1 MQARNPDTDRGYD
14 SRAELVA
21 HEANGHTVIAILQ
34 HISAR
39 SGSVRAYARVTG
51 PFADRAE
58 AERAARRLRRNWRAD
73 LADDPS
79 TRLISVRVEPLWRQL

>member
-14 SRAELVA
+14 S
-21 HEANGHTVIAILQ
+21 
-34 HISAR
+34 
-39 SGSVRAYARVTG
+39 
-51 PFADRAE
+51 
-58 AERAARRLRRNWRAD
+58 WAD